1 MNEHFKQDFNKD
13 IVKGV
18 MLVMVVATVY
28 LAFAFILMET
38 NPAKWELATRALFVL
53 FSFGISACAALIAW
67 GGR

>member
-1 MNEHFKQDFNKD
+1 MNEHFKQGFNKGM
-13 IVKGV
+13 VKGV
-18 MLVMVVATVY
+18 VLAMVVATVY
-28 LAFAFILMET
+28 IAFAFVLMET